1 MQDDNQGSN
10 NGAPENEQEL
20 FFWEC
25 PKCQTINTDVA
36 CEACGLE
43 PEYYLP
49 IDPDE
54 IELVEP
60 PTETPEQSLSLE
72 ISNHA
77 EGDEI
82 FTPQGKIWKC
92 SNCQT
97 INDER
102 HTKCR
107 KCAAEK
113 PRRKT
118 SALTWLLVA
127 IGIMIIVVAY
137 VGLTTQ
143 NDRSFPLKLNSPG
156 SSSSTSQSSTSRP
169 AETSSRVYPNPPQD
183 GCVLWTSVSIE
194 DAGKTICV
202 YGLVQDS
209 YVADSKRY
217 FLRFSDEKDSFRM
230 VLMNGIKME
239 SSAGECVYQTGEI
252 KEFSGVLYMEF
263 STLPMI
269 CEQ

>member
-1 MQDDNQGSN
+1 MQDDNQGSDI
-10 NGAPENEQEL
+10 GAPENELES

-54 IELVEP
+54 LELVDLS
-60 PTETPEQSLSLE
+60 TETPGQTQQPEKRIHPE
-72 ISNHA
+72 
-77 EGDEI
+77 EPEI
-82 FTPQGKIWKC
+82 FLPQGKIWKC
-92 SNCQT
+92 VNCQT

-102 HTKCR
+102 HTICR
-107 KCAAEK
+107 KCAAGK

-143 NDRSFPLKLNSPG
+143 DDNSFPLKLNSPG

-169 AETSSRVYPNPPQD
+169 AEAISRVYPNPPQD
-183 GCVLWTSVSIE
+183 GCVLWTSVSID
-194 DAGKTICV
+194 DAGQTICV

-209 YVADSKRY
+209 YAADSKRY
-217 FLRFSDEKDSFRM
+217 FLRFSDEKNSFRM

-263 STLPMI
+263 STLPMN